1 MTEAEIADRRIV
13 AVFGDRVPAELA
25 RSLLTSHDIRST
37 LLVDDAGGLHP
48 ELSRLS
54 GGVKLAVA
62 SEDAE
67 VARSLL
73 AEDRSSDLDE
83 AVVDPEPVG
92 DTLVRS
98 DPVMPEET
106 GPRPRRGWLAV
117 IAALAVALLVIAAVA
132 ESVEGL
138 SWWPL

>member
-1 MTEAEIADRRIV
+1 MTEPEIADRRIV

-25 RSLLTSHDIRST
+25 RSLLASHDIQSA
-37 LLVDDAGGLHP
+37 LVVDDAGGLHP

-67 VARSLL
+67 VARSVL
-73 AEDRSSDLDE
+73 AEDRSSDLE
-83 AVVDPEPVG
+83 GTFEDPEPVG

-98 DPVMPEET
+98 DPAPLDPT
-106 GPRPRRGWLAV
+106 GPRPRRGWLAL
-117 IAALAVALLVIAAVA
+117 IAALGVALLVVAAVA
-132 ESVEGL
+132 ESIEGM